1 MRPIGARCN
10 RPPAPIALRSSATR
24 DRIARPD
31 TARPMLA
38 LGQRLPKAP
47 QPRAAE
53 RRAGIIETCAP
64 EMAPVGLAGVVSD
77 EDDAAMAKSAHAL
90 QQLDPVGRTAVCAVD
105 GPVRVK
111 RRMRLGRWHCVIELQ
126 GAREARRWQRGQ
138 DSDRLAR
145 GLTRSPGPPQDVVH
159 PPSIGANQP
168 EPPPD

>member
-1 MRPIGARCN
+1 
-10 RPPAPIALRSSATR
+10 
-24 DRIARPD
+24 
-31 TARPMLA
+31 
-38 LGQRLPKAP
+38 
-47 QPRAAE
+47 
-53 RRAGIIETCAP
+53 
-64 EMAPVGLAGVVSD
+64 
-77 EDDAAMAKSAHAL
+77 MAKSAHAL
-90 QQLDPVGRTAVCAVD
+90 QQLDPVEQTAVCAVD

-168 EPPPD
+168 EPPPE